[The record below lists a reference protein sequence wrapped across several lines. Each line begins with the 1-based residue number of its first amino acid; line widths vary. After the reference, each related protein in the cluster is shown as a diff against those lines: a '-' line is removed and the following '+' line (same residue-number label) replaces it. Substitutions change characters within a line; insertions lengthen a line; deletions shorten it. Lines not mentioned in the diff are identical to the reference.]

1 MSESTAYEYL
11 TRLNYFKNCISNKS
25 DITWVVLSIKINKNA
40 YDPYYVS
47 EYSSFLR
54 NNSSISTLAL
64 KQLVVILKNFL
75 TYRAKGLRQPTANY
89 LLDQADHPNVIIIIA
104 ISSGFIL

>member
-25 DITWVVLSIKINKNA
+25 DLTAGSLIKINKNA

-54 NNSSISTLAL
+54 NNSSISTLVL
-64 KQLVVILKNFL
+64 KQRVVILKNFL
-75 TYRAKGLRQPTANY
+75 TYRAKGLLQPTAKY
-89 LLDQADHPNVIIIIA
+89 LLDQADHPNVVIIIV

>member
-25 DITWVVLSIKINKNA
+25 DLTAGSLIKINKNA

-54 NNSSISTLAL
+54 NNSSISTLVL
-64 KQLVVILKNFL
+64 KQRVVILKNFL
-75 TYRAKGLRQPTANY
+75 PTGQKDCYSQQPNIFLIKLTILM
-89 LLDQADHPNVIIIIA
+89 LL
-104 ISSGFIL
+104 L